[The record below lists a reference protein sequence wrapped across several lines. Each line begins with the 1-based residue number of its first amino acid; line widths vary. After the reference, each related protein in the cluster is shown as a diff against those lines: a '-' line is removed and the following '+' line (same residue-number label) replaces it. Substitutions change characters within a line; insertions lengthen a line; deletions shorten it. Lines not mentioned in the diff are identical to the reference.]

1 MKLKLPNVEE
11 QSTEQTNI
19 ILEMNANIKEILN
32 EIIKMQSEEITEAN
46 EKETKEILGK
56 ADLIIT
62 ECHSTKRFHIQ
73 KNDRFNRL
81 VYEYQR
87 LNLKYESYQISKK
100 IRKTIV
106 SENQEELVEQ
116 EIDCDLN
123 HVVAANGGEIPKP
136 LKHAMKII
144 VEYFYNNRGS
154 DDVAQIPEAFFHMCK
169 LYRRYK

>member
-1 MKLKLPNVEE
+1 MEFLTIDELKQQCVIDTDFNDDNDYLEALG
-11 QSTEQTNI
+11 ST
-19 ILEMNANIKEILN
+19 A
-32 EIIKMQSEEITEAN
+32 
-46 EKETKEILGK
+46 
-56 ADLIIT
+56 
-62 ECHSTKRFHIQ
+62 
-73 KNDRFNRL
+73 
-81 VYEYQR
+81 
-87 LNLKYESYQISKK
+87 
-100 IRKTIV
+100 
-106 SENQEELVEQ
+106 EELVEQ